1 MNSVIRSSAD
11 RTYCALCHVIQ
22 QSMSMLFFPS
32 RSPNAVSRPLSTLE
46 LPRFRPRLS
55 VRCLGL
61 VHENTVP
68 NETVPFRKQ
77 LKDEAKR
84 RRAAGE
90 KAGRDIGRNKARQLD
105 RWELT
110 VGIEIHAQ
118 LNTDRKLFSS
128 GCNAHLDGFSK
139 ANAIEEA
146 ATSINDE
153 PNSNVSV
160 FDLALPGTQPVRL
173 SSYDVLPRSTER
185 HQRSFRQEQWYLLFA
200 LQLHSIAVS

>member
-1 MNSVIRSSAD
+1 
-11 RTYCALCHVIQ
+11 
-22 QSMSMLFFPS
+22 MSMLFSPS
-32 RSPNAVSRPLSTLE
+32 RCPNAVSRPLSTLE
-46 LPRFRPRLS
+46 LLRLRPRLS

-61 VHENTVP
+61 VHENTAP
-68 NETVPFRKQ
+68 KETVPFRKQ

-90 KAGRDIGRNKARQLD
+90 KAGRDIDRNKARQLE

-128 GCNAHLDGFSK
+128 GCNADLDEFPK

-173 SSYDVLPRSTER
+173 FS
-185 HQRSFRQEQWYLLFA
+185 
-200 LQLHSIAVS
+200 

>member
-1 MNSVIRSSAD
+1 
-11 RTYCALCHVIQ
+11 
-22 QSMSMLFFPS
+22 MSMLFFPS

-46 LPRFRPRLS
+46 SLRLRSRLS

-61 VHENTVP
+61 VPENTIP
-68 NETVPFRKQ
+68 KETVPFRKQ

-84 RRAAGE
+84 QRAAGE
-90 KAGRDIGRNKARQLD
+90 KAGRDIGRNNARQLD
-105 RWELT
+105 GWELT

-128 GCNAHLDGFSK
+128 GCNAELDGCWK
-139 ANAIEEA
+139 TNAIEEA

-173 SSYDVLPRSTER
+173 FPYNGLPRSTER
-185 HQRSFRQEQWYLLFA
+185 HQRSSRQGQWCPLFA

>member
-1 MNSVIRSSAD
+1 
-11 RTYCALCHVIQ
+11 
-22 QSMSMLFFPS
+22 MSMLFFPS

-46 LPRFRPRLS
+46 SLRLRSRLS

-61 VHENTVP
+61 VPENTIP
-68 NETVPFRKQ
+68 KETVPFRKQ
-77 LKDEAKR
+77 LKDGAKR
-84 RRAAGE
+84 QRAAGE
-90 KAGRDIGRNKARQLD
+90 KAGRDIGRNNARQLD
-105 RWELT
+105 GWELT

-118 LNTDRKLFSS
+118 LNTDRKLFS
-128 GCNAHLDGFSK
+128 K
-139 ANAIEEA
+139 A

-173 SSYDVLPRSTER
+173 FPYNGLPRSTER
-185 HQRSFRQEQWYLLFA
+185 HQRSSRQGQWCPLFA